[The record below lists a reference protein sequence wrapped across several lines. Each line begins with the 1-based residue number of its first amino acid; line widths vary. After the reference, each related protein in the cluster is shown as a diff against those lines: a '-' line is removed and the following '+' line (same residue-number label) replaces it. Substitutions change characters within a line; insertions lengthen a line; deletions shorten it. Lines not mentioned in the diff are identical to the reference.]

1 MQTFLRKD
9 ILRLNKNYFYNR
21 INIIQYY
28 VLNLICS
35 QFLINLYNKKELKIL
50 NC

>member
-9 ILRLNKNYFYNR
+9 IFKLNENYFYNTFVIR

-28 VLNLICS
+28 V
-35 QFLINLYNKKELKIL
+35 INLMRTSIFK
-50 NC
+50 